1 MIVLPIFIHS
11 CEVGCTSQVST
22 STRSRK
28 TLLAARVYEAMIA
41 VLSKEEEQ
49 QKQDGHHGGS
59 CCTSIVFSDTES
71 DTEKTIDVQQLLAL
85 VEDDDVDGMDCCCE
99 EQAVEDKMQWY
110 SVVQTLQALQVLQ
123 RSNEGDDRDSAQETL
138 LKQAAALHGG
148 DLEIAV
154 FKAVALAVLDD
165 TEQALTHLCRI
176 HLLVRDTGDLWC
188 AAHLLQ
194 ISCDIDQT
202 P

>member
-1 MIVLPIFIHS
+1 MLPLFIPT
-11 CEVGCTSQVST
+11 CKIDCTSQVST

-28 TLLAARVYEAMIA
+28 TLLAARVYEAMIV
-41 VLSKEEEQ
+41 VLSEEEQ
-49 QKQDGHHGGS
+49 QQEQDGHHGG
-59 CCTSIVFSDTES
+59 TGNTD
-71 DTEKTIDVQQLLAL
+71 KTIDVQQLLAL